1 YTSGPPKVYSNGQ
14 DVYPA
19 GYAPADA
26 VDYTILNTTAWNWA
40 IDASTLKF
48 VDANAGKTSAQQ
60 LPDPIWTQG
69 APPTSVTVMGCQVRW
84 DIFEG
89 VPGWPVPLAER
100 TCLGNVTELRL
111 VPYGSSK
118 LRMAE
123 LPTIDLKKQHGG
135 GGGGGDGGNGHG
147 GHGNGNGND
156 GLGAWGQGGGWGD
169 WRQWGWGDRHYDP
182 SAQTKGKSGDGHKSR
197 FPGVP

>member
-48 VDANAGKTSAQQ
+48 VDANAGKKTSAAPQ

-84 DIFEG
+84 DVFEG

-100 TCLGNVTELRL
+100 TCLGNVTKLRL

-123 LPTIDLKKQHGG
+123 LPTIDLKRKHGG
-135 GGGGGDGGNGHG
+135 GGNGHG

-156 GLGAWGQGGGWGD
+156 GHGVWGQGGGWGD

-182 SAQTKGKSGDGHKSR
+182 SAQTKGKSGD
-197 FPGVP
+197 